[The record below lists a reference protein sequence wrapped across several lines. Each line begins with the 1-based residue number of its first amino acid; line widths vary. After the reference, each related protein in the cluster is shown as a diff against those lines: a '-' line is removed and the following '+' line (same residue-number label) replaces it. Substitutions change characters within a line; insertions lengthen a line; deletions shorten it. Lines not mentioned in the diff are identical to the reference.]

1 MRNYAKYA
9 GDPRQITARFASKCH
24 TCGKPI
30 KKGESI
36 IYWPNGKHAGHL
48 TCDEADYRNS
58 LASFEDEGRYNS
70 QYCWSA
76 FSGRSG
82 SDYHRNRNGFFM
94 LVQMPSSCSKLALPI
109 TAPDPVMIMPVIIC
123 LLVFRYKMRYCKQ
136 VFLAL
141 LEFPGPGSPLIH
153 RFTTEHTL

>member
-58 LASFEDEGRYNS
+58 LASFEDEERYNS

-82 SDYHRNRNGFFM
+82 SDNNRNRNGFFI
-94 LVQMPSSCSKLALPI
+94 LVKMPSSCRKCALPI
-109 TAPDPVMIMPVIIC
+109 ITPDPVMFLPIIIC
-123 LLVFRYKMRYCKQ
+123 SLVFWYRLIDGLR
-136 VFLAL
+136 FLQPF
-141 LEFPGPGSPLIH
+141 LEFPGPSSPLIH
-153 RFTTEHTL
+153 RFKTEHTL